1 MLGSL
6 LLKGKVLMFDS
17 EEFINSLSD
26 KEKEVLMDLLK
37 LNAVLS
43 FNEKGMVQIFTPEDG
58 LKFIDMGDELI
69 RSLERKELISLI
81 DSEAW
86 EVREFRLSHEGQK
99 IAKNLSKGNR

>member
-43 FNEKGMVQIFTPEDG
+43 FNEKGMVQIFTTEDG

-86 EVREFRLSHEGQK
+86 EVREFRLSLDGQK
-99 IAKNLSKGNR
+99 IAKNLVKDSR